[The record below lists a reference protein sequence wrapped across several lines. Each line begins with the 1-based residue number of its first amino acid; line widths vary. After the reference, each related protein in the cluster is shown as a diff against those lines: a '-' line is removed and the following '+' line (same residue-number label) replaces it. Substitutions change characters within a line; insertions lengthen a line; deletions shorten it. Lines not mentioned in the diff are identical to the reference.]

1 MNGRRISVAAGGG
14 VKQIDDYSLES
25 VITYLL
31 PDLDS
36 AQDLDMELICSS
48 GNGVS
53 FAKNSG
59 LKFAFTTSGAELAAD
74 STDIEINHTFV
85 FEDGSEITAYRYTR
99 SPLLDKISIKCEDDF
114 NYDLTLEGEDYSGNP
129 VSFYLSSKHGGNMIL
144 KESTLEGEN
153 VSAEA
158 ESLTLTLYAVKFPE
172 QSGKLSNDFQQVG
185 ESFTIELNSG
195 QLD

>member
-1 MNGRRISVAAGGG
+1 
-14 VKQIDDYSLES
+14 
-25 VITYLL
+25 
-31 PDLDS
+31 
-36 AQDLDMELICSS
+36 
-48 GNGVS
+48 
-53 FAKNSG
+53 
-59 LKFAFTTSGAELAAD
+59 
-74 STDIEINHTFV
+74 
-85 FEDGSEITAYRYTR
+85 
-99 SPLLDKISIKCEDDF
+99 
-114 NYDLTLEGEDYSGNP
+114 
-129 VSFYLSSKHGGNMIL
+129 MIL